1 MPRSTT
7 KSLIHDEAILRQL
20 RLGASWAAV
29 PATVRPLSSWPPPT
43 GGAPRE
49 PIALASFVIAYLTI
63 VEVVKRWI
71 YRRKPPADALR
82 AANP

>member
-49 PIALASFVIAYLTI
+49 PIGRQVDHQHAHQRAQYRGLVLVDPVGEAVRG
-63 VEVVKRWI
+63 VESLK
-71 YRRKPPADALR
+71 
-82 AANP
+82 